1 MKCNWKE
8 FNEIIAEAVIEKNK
22 LYHELLKKGVLIK
35 VYENDSQIKH
45 EPELTTIWE
54 E

>member
-8 FNEIIAEAVIEKNK
+8 FNKIISESVIQKND
-22 LYHELLKKGVLIK
+22 LYYELIKKGVLIK
-35 VYENDSQIKH
+35 HESDSQIELDPK
-45 EPELTTIWE
+45 LTTIWE

>member
-8 FNEIIAEAVIEKNK
+8 FNKIISEAVIQKNK
-22 LYHELLKKGVLIK
+22 LYYELLKKGVLVK
-35 VYENDSQIKH
+35 YENDSRIKH
-45 EPELTTIWE
+45 EPELATIWE

>member
-8 FNEIIAEAVIEKNK
+8 FNRIIAEAVIQKND
-22 LYHELLKKGVLIK
+22 LYYELIKKGVLIK
-35 VYENDSQIKH
+35 VYENDSKIKH

>member
-8 FNEIIAEAVIEKNK
+8 FNKKISEAVIQKND
-22 LYHELLKKGVLIK
+22 LYYELIKKGVLIK
-35 VYENDSQIKH
+35 YESDSQIKH
-45 EPELTTIWE
+45 EPELATIWE